1 MDLFGRF
8 RKLDSS
14 LQRGLDN
21 GFARVFGGEVVP
33 AEIDELLKQE
43 AEDALMEDSAGT
55 LFAPSYYSVHVS
67 DRDHAALLEDRP
79 DLADSL
85 RDRLARF
92 LRNEGWTTD
101 EVVAV
106 DIVRDS
112 ALHTG
117 QLKAVSHFRR
127 PVAPGGADGA
137 DSADS
142 ADGAA
147 GRYAAG
153 GGAGADRRDPAPASD
168 GQVEWPHRA
177 GPARRSVA
185 GKEYDAPSPEHEPD
199 HAAGQRPDTGGARDG
214 SAADVAGAAGASA
227 ALGSVVNPGHGTG
240 LSRDGRDDRSAAP
253 ADGWPEPR
261 RDSEPQ
267 ERPDPLPHPGETA
280 YPQARTPEDVNPDD
294 TTTEPP
300 YTPHSYPGT
309 EVVTHSNMPD
319 PVSGG
324 AGRRGH
330 GAHAEDGADGADRD
344 PAVPEAQVSLHLRDG
359 SDRTLVLRHGSNLV
373 GRGNAVDLRIPDT
386 GVSRQHADIT
396 WDGYDAVLTDLQ
408 STNGTTVN
416 EIPVDNWLLA
426 DGDVIAMGHSEIEV
440 RFS

>member
-153 GGAGADRRDPAPASD
+153 GGAGADRQDPAPASD

-267 ERPDPLPHPGETA
+267 E
-280 YPQARTPEDVNPDD
+280 
-294 TTTEPP
+294 
-300 YTPHSYPGT
+300 
-309 EVVTHSNMPD
+309 
-319 PVSGG
+319 
-324 AGRRGH
+324 
-330 GAHAEDGADGADRD
+330 
-344 PAVPEAQVSLHLRDG
+344 
-359 SDRTLVLRHGSNLV
+359 
-373 GRGNAVDLRIPDT
+373 
-386 GVSRQHADIT
+386 
-396 WDGYDAVLTDLQ
+396 
-408 STNGTTVN
+408 
-416 EIPVDNWLLA
+416 
-426 DGDVIAMGHSEIEV
+426 
-440 RFS
+440 